1 MEEYIENERFNAAKE
16 KIIGKKHNDKGIGT
30 LSEKTVHGVLKHFFE
45 PDEDCHEVALNGY
58 FADIYN
64 DSGVIEIQTR
74 QFNKLREKLA
84 VFLNYYP
91 VTVVYPMPANK
102 WLSWINP
109 ETGETGGRR
118 KSPRHFT
125 IYDSFFELYKIKSYL
140 KNPNLTIKLVLMDVE
155 EYKLLN
161 GWDNSKKRGAWRYDR
176 IPVGIR
182 EIVVLEQP
190 EDYMQF
196 VPYELEDGFT
206 SKDFAR
212 VCRINKST
220 AGLALNILNYMGMV
234 KRRRMFEMKK
244 NEDGIGTFFRKMQ
257 GSYIVMAV
265 AYVVFGLSLLIK
277 PELSTTVIC
286 YAIGAVCVI
295 YAVANLIKYFTGSMN
310 RMYIEPDFVLSVIIC
325 VFGIVT
331 IVRPSVIISI
341 LPFIV
346 GIVLV
351 FSGLIKVQDG
361 INLKRFNYDRWFLVL
376 GFAVISVILGIV
388 VLLNP
393 FGTGLL
399 FTRMVGLFFTVD
411 GVLSISSI
419 VMLRKNGKF
428 Y

>member
-1 MEEYIENERFNAAKE
+1 MK
-16 KIIGKKHNDKGIGT
+16 
-30 LSEKTVHGVLKHFFE
+30 
-45 PDEDCHEVALNGY
+45 LN
-58 FADIYN
+58 
-64 DSGVIEIQTR
+64 
-74 QFNKLREKLA
+74 K
-84 VFLNYYP
+84 
-91 VTVVYPMPANK
+91 
-102 WLSWINP
+102 
-109 ETGETGGRR
+109 
-118 KSPRHFT
+118 
-125 IYDSFFELYKIKSYL
+125 
-140 KNPNLTIKLVLMDVE
+140 
-155 EYKLLN
+155 
-161 GWDNSKKRGAWRYDR
+161 
-176 IPVGIR
+176 
-182 EIVVLEQP
+182 
-190 EDYMQF
+190 
-196 VPYELEDGFT
+196 
-206 SKDFAR
+206 
-212 VCRINKST
+212 
-220 AGLALNILNYMGMV
+220 
-234 KRRRMFEMKK
+234 RRMFEMKK

-393 FGTGLL
+393 FGKGLF

>member
-1 MEEYIENERFNAAKE
+1 MKLN
-16 KIIGKKHNDKGIGT
+16 KK
-30 LSEKTVHGVLKHFFE
+30 
-45 PDEDCHEVALNGY
+45 
-58 FADIYN
+58 
-64 DSGVIEIQTR
+64 
-74 QFNKLREKLA
+74 
-84 VFLNYYP
+84 
-91 VTVVYPMPANK
+91 
-102 WLSWINP
+102 
-109 ETGETGGRR
+109 
-118 KSPRHFT
+118 
-125 IYDSFFELYKIKSYL
+125 
-140 KNPNLTIKLVLMDVE
+140 
-155 EYKLLN
+155 
-161 GWDNSKKRGAWRYDR
+161 
-176 IPVGIR
+176 
-182 EIVVLEQP
+182 
-190 EDYMQF
+190 
-196 VPYELEDGFT
+196 
-206 SKDFAR
+206 
-212 VCRINKST
+212 
-220 AGLALNILNYMGMV
+220 
-234 KRRRMFEMKK
+234 RMFEMKK

-295 YAVANLIKYFTGSMN
+295 YAIANLIKYFTDSMN

-399 FTRMVGLFFTVD
+399 FTRIVGLFFTVD

>member
-1 MEEYIENERFNAAKE
+1 
-16 KIIGKKHNDKGIGT
+16 
-30 LSEKTVHGVLKHFFE
+30 
-45 PDEDCHEVALNGY
+45 
-58 FADIYN
+58 
-64 DSGVIEIQTR
+64 
-74 QFNKLREKLA
+74 
-84 VFLNYYP
+84 
-91 VTVVYPMPANK
+91 
-102 WLSWINP
+102 
-109 ETGETGGRR
+109 
-118 KSPRHFT
+118 
-125 IYDSFFELYKIKSYL
+125 
-140 KNPNLTIKLVLMDVE
+140 LTK
-155 EYKLLN
+155 
-161 GWDNSKKRGAWRYDR
+161 
-176 IPVGIR
+176 
-182 EIVVLEQP
+182 
-190 EDYMQF
+190 
-196 VPYELEDGFT
+196 
-206 SKDFAR
+206 
-212 VCRINKST
+212 
-220 AGLALNILNYMGMV
+220 
-234 KRRRMFEMKK
+234 RRMFEMKK
-244 NEDGIGTFFRKMQ
+244 NEDGIGTFFKKMQ

-265 AYVVFGLSLLIK
+265 AYVVFGLSLLVK

-331 IVRPSVIISI
+331 IVRPAVIISI

>member
-74 QFNKLREKLA
+74 QLNKLREKLA

-220 AGLALNILNYMGMV
+220 AGLALNIL
-234 KRRRMFEMKK
+234 
-244 NEDGIGTFFRKMQ
+244 DRK
-257 GSYIVMAV
+257 S
-265 AYVVFGLSLLIK
+265 VV
-277 PELSTTVIC
+277 
-286 YAIGAVCVI
+286 
-295 YAVANLIKYFTGSMN
+295 
-310 RMYIEPDFVLSVIIC
+310 
-325 VFGIVT
+325 
-331 IVRPSVIISI
+331 
-341 LPFIV
+341 
-346 GIVLV
+346 
-351 FSGLIKVQDG
+351 
-361 INLKRFNYDRWFLVL
+361 
-376 GFAVISVILGIV
+376 
-388 VLLNP
+388 
-393 FGTGLL
+393 
-399 FTRMVGLFFTVD
+399 
-411 GVLSISSI
+411 
-419 VMLRKNGKF
+419 
-428 Y
+428 

>member
-1 MEEYIENERFNAAKE
+1 MK
-16 KIIGKKHNDKGIGT
+16 
-30 LSEKTVHGVLKHFFE
+30 
-45 PDEDCHEVALNGY
+45 LN
-58 FADIYN
+58 
-64 DSGVIEIQTR
+64 
-74 QFNKLREKLA
+74 K
-84 VFLNYYP
+84 
-91 VTVVYPMPANK
+91 
-102 WLSWINP
+102 
-109 ETGETGGRR
+109 
-118 KSPRHFT
+118 
-125 IYDSFFELYKIKSYL
+125 
-140 KNPNLTIKLVLMDVE
+140 
-155 EYKLLN
+155 
-161 GWDNSKKRGAWRYDR
+161 
-176 IPVGIR
+176 
-182 EIVVLEQP
+182 
-190 EDYMQF
+190 
-196 VPYELEDGFT
+196 
-206 SKDFAR
+206 
-212 VCRINKST
+212 
-220 AGLALNILNYMGMV
+220 
-234 KRRRMFEMKK
+234 RRMFEMKK

-257 GSYIVMAV
+257 ESYIVMAV

-295 YAVANLIKYFTGSMN
+295 YAIANLIKYFTGSMN

-399 FTRMVGLFFTVD
+399 FTRIVGLFFTVD

>member
-1 MEEYIENERFNAAKE
+1 
-16 KIIGKKHNDKGIGT
+16 
-30 LSEKTVHGVLKHFFE
+30 
-45 PDEDCHEVALNGY
+45 
-58 FADIYN
+58 
-64 DSGVIEIQTR
+64 
-74 QFNKLREKLA
+74 
-84 VFLNYYP
+84 
-91 VTVVYPMPANK
+91 MPANK

-234 KRRRMFEMKK
+234 KRTGK
-244 NEDGIGTFFRKMQ
+244 Q
-257 GSYIVMAV
+257 GNSYIYEV
-265 AYVVFGLSLLIK
+265 
-277 PELSTTVIC
+277 E
-286 YAIGAVCVI
+286 
-295 YAVANLIKYFTGSMN
+295 
-310 RMYIEPDFVLSVIIC
+310 
-325 VFGIVT
+325 
-331 IVRPSVIISI
+331 
-341 LPFIV
+341 
-346 GIVLV
+346 
-351 FSGLIKVQDG
+351 
-361 INLKRFNYDRWFLVL
+361 
-376 GFAVISVILGIV
+376 
-388 VLLNP
+388 
-393 FGTGLL
+393 
-399 FTRMVGLFFTVD
+399 
-411 GVLSISSI
+411 
-419 VMLRKNGKF
+419 
-428 Y
+428 

>member
-91 VTVVYPMPANK
+91 VTVVYPTPANK

-234 KRRRMFEMKK
+234 KRTGK
-244 NEDGIGTFFRKMQ
+244 Q
-257 GSYIVMAV
+257 GNSYIYEV
-265 AYVVFGLSLLIK
+265 
-277 PELSTTVIC
+277 E
-286 YAIGAVCVI
+286 
-295 YAVANLIKYFTGSMN
+295 
-310 RMYIEPDFVLSVIIC
+310 
-325 VFGIVT
+325 
-331 IVRPSVIISI
+331 
-341 LPFIV
+341 
-346 GIVLV
+346 
-351 FSGLIKVQDG
+351 
-361 INLKRFNYDRWFLVL
+361 
-376 GFAVISVILGIV
+376 
-388 VLLNP
+388 
-393 FGTGLL
+393 
-399 FTRMVGLFFTVD
+399 
-411 GVLSISSI
+411 
-419 VMLRKNGKF
+419 
-428 Y
+428 

>member
-1 MEEYIENERFNAAKE
+1 MK
-16 KIIGKKHNDKGIGT
+16 
-30 LSEKTVHGVLKHFFE
+30 
-45 PDEDCHEVALNGY
+45 LN
-58 FADIYN
+58 
-64 DSGVIEIQTR
+64 
-74 QFNKLREKLA
+74 K
-84 VFLNYYP
+84 
-91 VTVVYPMPANK
+91 
-102 WLSWINP
+102 
-109 ETGETGGRR
+109 
-118 KSPRHFT
+118 
-125 IYDSFFELYKIKSYL
+125 
-140 KNPNLTIKLVLMDVE
+140 
-155 EYKLLN
+155 
-161 GWDNSKKRGAWRYDR
+161 
-176 IPVGIR
+176 
-182 EIVVLEQP
+182 
-190 EDYMQF
+190 
-196 VPYELEDGFT
+196 
-206 SKDFAR
+206 
-212 VCRINKST
+212 
-220 AGLALNILNYMGMV
+220 
-234 KRRRMFEMKK
+234 RRMFEMTK

-295 YAVANLIKYFTGSMN
+295 YAIANLIKYFTGSMN

-399 FTRMVGLFFTVD
+399 FTRIVGLFFTVD

>member
-1 MEEYIENERFNAAKE
+1 MK
-16 KIIGKKHNDKGIGT
+16 
-30 LSEKTVHGVLKHFFE
+30 
-45 PDEDCHEVALNGY
+45 LN
-58 FADIYN
+58 
-64 DSGVIEIQTR
+64 
-74 QFNKLREKLA
+74 K
-84 VFLNYYP
+84 
-91 VTVVYPMPANK
+91 
-102 WLSWINP
+102 
-109 ETGETGGRR
+109 
-118 KSPRHFT
+118 
-125 IYDSFFELYKIKSYL
+125 
-140 KNPNLTIKLVLMDVE
+140 
-155 EYKLLN
+155 
-161 GWDNSKKRGAWRYDR
+161 
-176 IPVGIR
+176 
-182 EIVVLEQP
+182 
-190 EDYMQF
+190 
-196 VPYELEDGFT
+196 
-206 SKDFAR
+206 
-212 VCRINKST
+212 
-220 AGLALNILNYMGMV
+220 
-234 KRRRMFEMKK
+234 RRMFEMKK

-388 VLLNP
+388 VLLIH
-393 FGTGLL
+393 LEQ
-399 FTRMVGLFFTVD
+399 VFFLQEWSDFSLQLTVYS
-411 GVLSISSI
+411 VFQALSCLEKTANFIKSYSVEKELI
-419 VMLRKNGKF
+419 CML
-428 Y
+428 

>member
-1 MEEYIENERFNAAKE
+1 MK
-16 KIIGKKHNDKGIGT
+16 
-30 LSEKTVHGVLKHFFE
+30 
-45 PDEDCHEVALNGY
+45 LN
-58 FADIYN
+58 
-64 DSGVIEIQTR
+64 
-74 QFNKLREKLA
+74 K
-84 VFLNYYP
+84 
-91 VTVVYPMPANK
+91 
-102 WLSWINP
+102 
-109 ETGETGGRR
+109 
-118 KSPRHFT
+118 
-125 IYDSFFELYKIKSYL
+125 
-140 KNPNLTIKLVLMDVE
+140 
-155 EYKLLN
+155 
-161 GWDNSKKRGAWRYDR
+161 
-176 IPVGIR
+176 
-182 EIVVLEQP
+182 
-190 EDYMQF
+190 
-196 VPYELEDGFT
+196 
-206 SKDFAR
+206 
-212 VCRINKST
+212 
-220 AGLALNILNYMGMV
+220 
-234 KRRRMFEMKK
+234 RRMFEMKK

-295 YAVANLIKYFTGSMN
+295 YAIANLIKYFTGSMN

-393 FGTGLL
+393 FGIGLL
-399 FTRMVGLFFTVD
+399 FTRIVGLFFTVD

>member
-1 MEEYIENERFNAAKE
+1 MK
-16 KIIGKKHNDKGIGT
+16 
-30 LSEKTVHGVLKHFFE
+30 
-45 PDEDCHEVALNGY
+45 LN
-58 FADIYN
+58 
-64 DSGVIEIQTR
+64 
-74 QFNKLREKLA
+74 K
-84 VFLNYYP
+84 
-91 VTVVYPMPANK
+91 
-102 WLSWINP
+102 
-109 ETGETGGRR
+109 
-118 KSPRHFT
+118 
-125 IYDSFFELYKIKSYL
+125 
-140 KNPNLTIKLVLMDVE
+140 
-155 EYKLLN
+155 
-161 GWDNSKKRGAWRYDR
+161 
-176 IPVGIR
+176 
-182 EIVVLEQP
+182 
-190 EDYMQF
+190 
-196 VPYELEDGFT
+196 
-206 SKDFAR
+206 
-212 VCRINKST
+212 
-220 AGLALNILNYMGMV
+220 
-234 KRRRMFEMKK
+234 RRMFEMKK

-295 YAVANLIKYFTGSMN
+295 YAVANLIKYFKGSMN

-399 FTRMVGLFFTVD
+399 FTRIVGLFFTVD

>member
-16 KIIGKKHNDKGIGT
+16 KIIGKKLNDKGIGT

-234 KRRRMFEMKK
+234 KRTGK
-244 NEDGIGTFFRKMQ
+244 Q
-257 GSYIVMAV
+257 GNSYIYEV
-265 AYVVFGLSLLIK
+265 
-277 PELSTTVIC
+277 E
-286 YAIGAVCVI
+286 
-295 YAVANLIKYFTGSMN
+295 
-310 RMYIEPDFVLSVIIC
+310 
-325 VFGIVT
+325 
-331 IVRPSVIISI
+331 
-341 LPFIV
+341 
-346 GIVLV
+346 
-351 FSGLIKVQDG
+351 
-361 INLKRFNYDRWFLVL
+361 
-376 GFAVISVILGIV
+376 
-388 VLLNP
+388 
-393 FGTGLL
+393 
-399 FTRMVGLFFTVD
+399 
-411 GVLSISSI
+411 
-419 VMLRKNGKF
+419 
-428 Y
+428 

>member
-74 QFNKLREKLA
+74 QLNKLREKLA

-196 VPYELEDGFT
+196 VPYELEEGMKATMSIIEAIRPGQSVGIFIGPEGGFEEQEIGQ
-206 SKDFAR
+206 AR
-212 VCRINKST
+212 NAGAVPVTLGRRILRTET
-220 AGLALNILNYMGMV
+220 AGI
-234 KRRRMFEMKK
+234 
-244 NEDGIGTFFRKMQ
+244 
-257 GSYIVMAV
+257 
-265 AYVVFGLSLLIK
+265 
-277 PELSTTVIC
+277 TT
-286 YAIGAVCVI
+286 
-295 YAVANLIKYFTGSMN
+295 L
-310 RMYIEPDFVLSVIIC
+310 
-325 VFGIVT
+325 
-331 IVRPSVIISI
+331 SI
-341 LPFIV
+341 LMYH
-346 GIVLV
+346 LECAE
-351 FSGLIKVQDG
+351 VQ
-361 INLKRFNYDRWFLVL
+361 
-376 GFAVISVILGIV
+376 
-388 VLLNP
+388 
-393 FGTGLL
+393 
-399 FTRMVGLFFTVD
+399 
-411 GVLSISSI
+411 
-419 VMLRKNGKF
+419 
-428 Y
+428 

>member
-1 MEEYIENERFNAAKE
+1 MK
-16 KIIGKKHNDKGIGT
+16 
-30 LSEKTVHGVLKHFFE
+30 
-45 PDEDCHEVALNGY
+45 LN
-58 FADIYN
+58 
-64 DSGVIEIQTR
+64 
-74 QFNKLREKLA
+74 K
-84 VFLNYYP
+84 
-91 VTVVYPMPANK
+91 
-102 WLSWINP
+102 
-109 ETGETGGRR
+109 
-118 KSPRHFT
+118 
-125 IYDSFFELYKIKSYL
+125 
-140 KNPNLTIKLVLMDVE
+140 
-155 EYKLLN
+155 
-161 GWDNSKKRGAWRYDR
+161 
-176 IPVGIR
+176 
-182 EIVVLEQP
+182 
-190 EDYMQF
+190 
-196 VPYELEDGFT
+196 
-206 SKDFAR
+206 
-212 VCRINKST
+212 
-220 AGLALNILNYMGMV
+220 
-234 KRRRMFEMKK
+234 RRMFEMKK

-295 YAVANLIKYFTGSMN
+295 YAVANLINYFTGSMN

>member
-1 MEEYIENERFNAAKE
+1 
-16 KIIGKKHNDKGIGT
+16 
-30 LSEKTVHGVLKHFFE
+30 
-45 PDEDCHEVALNGY
+45 
-58 FADIYN
+58 
-64 DSGVIEIQTR
+64 
-74 QFNKLREKLA
+74 
-84 VFLNYYP
+84 
-91 VTVVYPMPANK
+91 
-102 WLSWINP
+102 
-109 ETGETGGRR
+109 
-118 KSPRHFT
+118 
-125 IYDSFFELYKIKSYL
+125 
-140 KNPNLTIKLVLMDVE
+140 
-155 EYKLLN
+155 
-161 GWDNSKKRGAWRYDR
+161 
-176 IPVGIR
+176 
-182 EIVVLEQP
+182 
-190 EDYMQF
+190 
-196 VPYELEDGFT
+196 
-206 SKDFAR
+206 
-212 VCRINKST
+212 
-220 AGLALNILNYMGMV
+220 
-234 KRRRMFEMKK
+234 MKK

-388 VLLNP
+388 VLLIH
-393 FGTGLL
+393 LEQ
-399 FTRMVGLFFTVD
+399 VFFLQEWSDFSLQLTVYS
-411 GVLSISSI
+411 VFQALSCLEKTANFIKSYSVEKELI
-419 VMLRKNGKF
+419 CML
-428 Y
+428 

>member
-45 PDEDCHEVALNGY
+45 PDEDCHEVAL
-58 FADIYN
+58 
-64 DSGVIEIQTR
+64 
-74 QFNKLREKLA
+74 NKLREKLA

-234 KRRRMFEMKK
+234 KRTGK
-244 NEDGIGTFFRKMQ
+244 Q
-257 GSYIVMAV
+257 GNSYIYEV
-265 AYVVFGLSLLIK
+265 
-277 PELSTTVIC
+277 E
-286 YAIGAVCVI
+286 
-295 YAVANLIKYFTGSMN
+295 
-310 RMYIEPDFVLSVIIC
+310 
-325 VFGIVT
+325 
-331 IVRPSVIISI
+331 
-341 LPFIV
+341 
-346 GIVLV
+346 
-351 FSGLIKVQDG
+351 
-361 INLKRFNYDRWFLVL
+361 
-376 GFAVISVILGIV
+376 
-388 VLLNP
+388 
-393 FGTGLL
+393 
-399 FTRMVGLFFTVD
+399 
-411 GVLSISSI
+411 
-419 VMLRKNGKF
+419 
-428 Y
+428 

>member
-1 MEEYIENERFNAAKE
+1 
-16 KIIGKKHNDKGIGT
+16 
-30 LSEKTVHGVLKHFFE
+30 
-45 PDEDCHEVALNGY
+45 
-58 FADIYN
+58 
-64 DSGVIEIQTR
+64 
-74 QFNKLREKLA
+74 
-84 VFLNYYP
+84 
-91 VTVVYPMPANK
+91 
-102 WLSWINP
+102 
-109 ETGETGGRR
+109 
-118 KSPRHFT
+118 
-125 IYDSFFELYKIKSYL
+125 
-140 KNPNLTIKLVLMDVE
+140 
-155 EYKLLN
+155 
-161 GWDNSKKRGAWRYDR
+161 
-176 IPVGIR
+176 
-182 EIVVLEQP
+182 
-190 EDYMQF
+190 
-196 VPYELEDGFT
+196 
-206 SKDFAR
+206 
-212 VCRINKST
+212 
-220 AGLALNILNYMGMV
+220 
-234 KRRRMFEMKK
+234 MKK

-265 AYVVFGLSLLIK
+265 AYVVFGLSLLVK

-295 YAVANLIKYFTGSMN
+295 YAIANLIKYFTGSMN

-361 INLKRFNYDRWFLVL
+361 INLKRFLVL

>member
-1 MEEYIENERFNAAKE
+1 MK
-16 KIIGKKHNDKGIGT
+16 
-30 LSEKTVHGVLKHFFE
+30 
-45 PDEDCHEVALNGY
+45 LN
-58 FADIYN
+58 
-64 DSGVIEIQTR
+64 
-74 QFNKLREKLA
+74 K
-84 VFLNYYP
+84 
-91 VTVVYPMPANK
+91 
-102 WLSWINP
+102 
-109 ETGETGGRR
+109 
-118 KSPRHFT
+118 
-125 IYDSFFELYKIKSYL
+125 
-140 KNPNLTIKLVLMDVE
+140 
-155 EYKLLN
+155 
-161 GWDNSKKRGAWRYDR
+161 
-176 IPVGIR
+176 
-182 EIVVLEQP
+182 
-190 EDYMQF
+190 
-196 VPYELEDGFT
+196 
-206 SKDFAR
+206 
-212 VCRINKST
+212 
-220 AGLALNILNYMGMV
+220 
-234 KRRRMFEMKK
+234 RRMFEMKK

-393 FGTGLL
+393 FGTRSF
-399 FTRMVGLFFTVD
+399 FTRMVMDFSLQLTVYSVFQALF
-411 GVLSISSI
+411 
-419 VMLRKNGKF
+419 MLRKNGKF

>member
-1 MEEYIENERFNAAKE
+1 MK
-16 KIIGKKHNDKGIGT
+16 
-30 LSEKTVHGVLKHFFE
+30 
-45 PDEDCHEVALNGY
+45 LN
-58 FADIYN
+58 
-64 DSGVIEIQTR
+64 
-74 QFNKLREKLA
+74 K
-84 VFLNYYP
+84 
-91 VTVVYPMPANK
+91 
-102 WLSWINP
+102 
-109 ETGETGGRR
+109 
-118 KSPRHFT
+118 
-125 IYDSFFELYKIKSYL
+125 
-140 KNPNLTIKLVLMDVE
+140 
-155 EYKLLN
+155 
-161 GWDNSKKRGAWRYDR
+161 
-176 IPVGIR
+176 
-182 EIVVLEQP
+182 
-190 EDYMQF
+190 
-196 VPYELEDGFT
+196 
-206 SKDFAR
+206 
-212 VCRINKST
+212 
-220 AGLALNILNYMGMV
+220 
-234 KRRRMFEMKK
+234 RRMFEMKK

-265 AYVVFGLSLLIK
+265 AYVVFGLSLLVK

-331 IVRPSVIISI
+331 IVRPAVIISI

-419 VMLRKNGKF
+419 VMLRKKRQILLKVIQLKRN
-428 Y
+428 

>member
-1 MEEYIENERFNAAKE
+1 M
-16 KIIGKKHNDKGIGT
+16 
-30 LSEKTVHGVLKHFFE
+30 
-45 PDEDCHEVALNGY
+45 ALNGY

-74 QFNKLREKLA
+74 QLNKLREKLA

-109 ETGETGGRR
+109 ETGETEGRR

-161 GWDNSKKRGAWRYDR
+161 GWDNSKKKGAWRYDR

-234 KRRRMFEMKK
+234 KRTGK
-244 NEDGIGTFFRKMQ
+244 Q
-257 GSYIVMAV
+257 GNSYIYEV
-265 AYVVFGLSLLIK
+265 
-277 PELSTTVIC
+277 E
-286 YAIGAVCVI
+286 
-295 YAVANLIKYFTGSMN
+295 
-310 RMYIEPDFVLSVIIC
+310 
-325 VFGIVT
+325 
-331 IVRPSVIISI
+331 
-341 LPFIV
+341 
-346 GIVLV
+346 
-351 FSGLIKVQDG
+351 
-361 INLKRFNYDRWFLVL
+361 
-376 GFAVISVILGIV
+376 
-388 VLLNP
+388 
-393 FGTGLL
+393 
-399 FTRMVGLFFTVD
+399 
-411 GVLSISSI
+411 
-419 VMLRKNGKF
+419 
-428 Y
+428 

>member
-1 MEEYIENERFNAAKE
+1 
-16 KIIGKKHNDKGIGT
+16 
-30 LSEKTVHGVLKHFFE
+30 
-45 PDEDCHEVALNGY
+45 
-58 FADIYN
+58 
-64 DSGVIEIQTR
+64 
-74 QFNKLREKLA
+74 
-84 VFLNYYP
+84 
-91 VTVVYPMPANK
+91 
-102 WLSWINP
+102 
-109 ETGETGGRR
+109 
-118 KSPRHFT
+118 
-125 IYDSFFELYKIKSYL
+125 
-140 KNPNLTIKLVLMDVE
+140 
-155 EYKLLN
+155 
-161 GWDNSKKRGAWRYDR
+161 
-176 IPVGIR
+176 
-182 EIVVLEQP
+182 
-190 EDYMQF
+190 
-196 VPYELEDGFT
+196 
-206 SKDFAR
+206 
-212 VCRINKST
+212 
-220 AGLALNILNYMGMV
+220 
-234 KRRRMFEMKK
+234 MKK
-244 NEDGIGTFFRKMQ
+244 NEDGIGTFFKKMQ

-265 AYVVFGLSLLIK
+265 AYVVFGLSLLVK

-325 VFGIVT
+325 VF
-331 IVRPSVIISI
+331 
-341 LPFIV
+341 